1 MSALATTLGRLAAPP
16 AAQPFDAIRLDLLDQ
31 LVTGHSHAPGHD
43 AWAGAWERAATA
55 LRDAVIADARAGL
68 HAAALHSRYPARKLA
83 AIGPDPE
90 AAEALRH
97 RLLAE
102 GMRLETFEGQPADA
116 PTDRRRGAALEEAWG
131 GAVRIAL
138 TEALRWRSAA
148 GRIAAWRR
156 PMRPFWALT
165 ALGLAVSIVVA
176 GWLGG
181 QLPAPAW
188 FRPLHDA
195 WWSLPWL

>member
-1 MSALATTLGRLAAPP
+1 MTSLTATLGRLAAPP
-16 AAQPFDAIRLDLLDQ
+16 TAQPHDAIRLDMLDQ
-31 LVTGHSHAPGHD
+31 LVTAGTHAAGHQ
-43 AWAGAWERAATA
+43 AWAAAWDRAATA
-55 LRDAVIADARAGL
+55 LRDAVIADARTAL
-68 HAAALHSRYPARKLA
+68 RAAALHSRYPTRRLA
-83 AIGPDPE
+83 AIEPDPE

-102 GMRLETFEGQPADA
+102 GMRLEAFEGQPADA
-116 PTDRRRGAALEEAWG
+116 TTDRRRGAALEEAWR

-138 TEALRWRSAA
+138 TDALRWRSAA
-148 GRIAAWRR
+148 ARVAAWRR
-156 PMRPFWALT
+156 PMRAFWALAT
-165 ALGLAVSIVVA
+165 IAFAAALVAA

-181 QLPAPAW
+181 QIPAPAW

>member
-1 MSALATTLGRLAAPP
+1 MSALATTLGRIAAPP
-16 AAQPFDAIRLDLLDQ
+16 AAHPYEAIRLDLLDQ
-31 LVTGHSHAPGHD
+31 LVTRHAHAPGHD
-43 AWAGAWERAATA
+43 AWAGAWDQAATA
-55 LRDAVIADARAGL
+55 LRDSVIADARARL
-68 HAAALHSRYPARKLA
+68 HAAALHSRYPARNLA
-83 AIGPDPE
+83 AIEPDPE

-102 GMRLETFEGQPADA
+102 GMRLETFEGQPVDA
-116 PTDRRRGAALEEAWG
+116 QIDRRRGAALEEAWG

-138 TEALRWRSAA
+138 TESLRWRSAA
-148 GRIAAWRR
+148 ARIAAWRR
-156 PMRPFWALT
+156 PMRAFWALA
-165 ALGLAVSIVVA
+165 ALALAVSILVA

-181 QLPAPAW
+181 QVPAPGW